1 MFKHPHH
8 SALALFVTLAVAF
21 AIPSVSSALKST
33 SLTIGSTGE
42 NVKLLQT
49 SLANKGYLSG
59 SATGTYDASTATAVK
74 EFQTAQGL
82 TADGIAGT
90 VTLTKAGVPVPAVPA
105 TTTTAIKTVAGTPPT
120 PYIPVPEVALPA
132 EEYEVEGCDPL
143 LAVKRSPDSPKDDLL
158 LEATDDQY
166 VFTFYIKTGSCE
178 VWIESMDI
186 AVQTMGEETV
196 LWDGLQIEDSSEL
209 EVIGELGA
217 GAVAATEDSLAA
229 SVAVYETEDY
239 VALGDY
245 NIPPYTEKKISVLIN
260 GLDVVEEGLI
270 NTIAAGVYGF
280 EGYYMAPDG
289 SDHAFDFETGG
300 MWGHILDVRNP

>member
-8 SALALFVTLAVAF
+8 AALALFVMLAVAF

-33 SLTIGSTGE
+33 SLTVGATGE

-49 SLANKGYLSG
+49 SLIQKGYLSG
-59 SATGTYDASTATAVK
+59 SATGTYDTSTAAAVK
-74 EFQTAQGL
+74 EFQTEQGL

-90 VTLTKAGVPVPAVPA
+90 VTLNKVGVPVPVVATVPTAV
-105 TTTTAIKTVAGTPPT
+105 KVVAGTPPT
-120 PYIPVPEVALPA
+120 PYVPVPEVALPA
-132 EEYEVEGCDPL
+132 EEYETEGCEPL
-143 LAVKRSPDSPKDDLL
+143 LAVKRSSDSPKDDLL
-158 LEATDDQY
+158 LEASDDQY

-178 VWIESMDI
+178 VWIEHMDI

-260 GLDVVEEGLI
+260 GLDVVEEDLI
-270 NTIAAGVYGF
+270 NTIVAGVYGF
-280 EGYYMAPDG
+280 DGYYLAPDG
-289 SDHAFDFETGG
+289 SDHAFDFGTGG
-300 MWGHILDVRNP
+300 MWGHVLDVRNP